1 MSILCK
7 REDTMDTE
15 KPVLQIEVPL
25 ADERNPSHAL
35 CPTCKDVQPI
45 ESFTRRPTKLQFRQW
60 WGELPYERTRTYIG
74 KECNACAKR
83 KRSKKNT
90 FDYYAYEETLRLDP
104 KNHVLVPNR
113 FAGKGTPKNPAPT
126 ADHIPLYVALVWKR
140 RMQGR
145 LRLSNARIKN
155 VRNRSEPQYK
165 ALILLLRKECNR
177 IKMRIRNGASESAV
191 EFCKAYIEHLVWIA
205 KTVQAKREVSSESA
219 KDSPLAYVNDD
230 RPETQRAKAAYRK
243 LTSKDAELIKPRYL

>member
-1 MSILCK
+1 
-7 REDTMDTE
+7 MDTE
-15 KPVLQIEVPL
+15 KPILQITYPL
-25 ADERNPSHAL
+25 TDEANPSHAY
-35 CPTCKDVQPI
+35 CSECKSVKPI
-45 ESFTRRPTKLQFRQW
+45 ESFTRKPTPLQFRSW
-60 WGELPYERTRTYIG
+60 WGDLPYEKHRTYIG
-74 KECNACAKR
+74 KECNACSLGR
-83 KRSKKNT
+83 TQNKNT

-104 KNHVLVPNR
+104 KNHVLVPNK
-113 FAGKGTPKNPAPT
+113 FKGKGTPKNPAPT

-165 ALILLLRKECNR
+165 ALILLLRKERNR

-243 LTSKDAELIKPRYL
+243 LTSKDAEIVRPRYL